1 MTVVIKSIILLWLVY
16 LIISN
21 VTLIILAVTKT
32 DINMEQQKVYVTTT
46 LSSDEVL
53 AILKKTGREVT
64 YIGATQ

>member
-1 MTVVIKSIILLWLVY
+1 MAGLVAGSV
-16 LIISN
+16 IISN

-32 DINMEQQKVYVTTT
+32 DINMEQQRVYVTTT
-46 LSSDEVL
+46 LSSEEVL